1 MGRKMKFDIRKGE
14 EQRRQIQ
21 QLKKRG
27 RPKKCPM
34 MTQV

>member
-14 EQRRQIQ
+14 EQMRQIQ

-27 RPKKCPM
+27 RLKKCPM